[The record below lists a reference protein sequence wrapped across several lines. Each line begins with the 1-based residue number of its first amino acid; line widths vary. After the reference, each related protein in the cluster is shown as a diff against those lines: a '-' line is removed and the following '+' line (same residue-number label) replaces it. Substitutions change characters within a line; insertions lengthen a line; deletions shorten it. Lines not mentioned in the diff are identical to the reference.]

1 MSAKSSPPQPA
12 ATPLQFDLPPLPP
25 ERVACPAPFAAEWVE
40 MTLDVPQKEIAAAGT
55 NTKMLARVLTAW
67 SLTAGGQ
74 PVPITDAT
82 LNTLADQMPP
92 LFMWLLDEWTRRRFS
107 PLAARPT
114 PPTGSS

>member
-25 ERVACPAPFAAEWVE
+25 ERVTCPAPFAEQWVE
-40 MTLDVPQKEIAAAGT
+40 MALDVPQKEIAAAGH
-55 NTKMLARVLTAW
+55 NTAILARVLTAW

-74 PVPITDAT
+74 PVPITAAALDA
-82 LNTLADQMPP
+82 LADQMPP
-92 LFMWLLDEWTRRRFS
+92 LFMWLLEEWTRRRFS

-114 PPTGSS
+114 ESNGSS

>member
-25 ERVACPAPFAAEWVE
+25 ERVE

-55 NTKMLARVLTAW
+55 NTKILARVLTAW

-74 PVPITDAT
+74 PVPITADA
-82 LNTLADQMPP
+82 LDALADQMPP

-114 PPTGSS
+114 ASNGSS